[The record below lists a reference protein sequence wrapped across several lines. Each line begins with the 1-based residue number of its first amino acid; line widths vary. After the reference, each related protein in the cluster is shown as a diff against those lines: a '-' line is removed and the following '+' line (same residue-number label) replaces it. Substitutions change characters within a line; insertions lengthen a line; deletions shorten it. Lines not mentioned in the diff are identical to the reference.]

1 MSIKSNENTV
11 GMHVSAITGAIGN
24 LRNAGR
30 IKGTDKGRTNYPEYR
45 KAITYNTDM
54 SAAVNDYLDKLKTDC
69 NNLTKLAAQ
78 FAEFDCKV
86 QNKMLTPSTY
96 IPGGNRKR

>member
-45 KAITYNTDM
+45 KAIPT
-54 SAAVNDYLDKLKTDC
+54 
-69 NNLTKLAAQ
+69 
-78 FAEFDCKV
+78 
-86 QNKMLTPSTY
+86 MLRIRMKY
-96 IPGGNRKR
+96 QEEE